1 MVSCKTVK
9 TNGTSPQA
17 AFGRISHSHPRRQ
30 TDKEEIFVILRTS
43 VRFETQS
50 THTTTSAL
58 AFAERS
64 SFFLLQRRV
73 YATSKDYSVASLT
86 LLGGRSIKFL
96 IIFLGKFKIVRH
108 KNTLNTT
115 NAAHR
120 FFLLSSSRSDIS
132 PRRRFLESEGL
143 RFCREVVRQAFL
155 GAEMCCF

>member
-1 MVSCKTVK
+1 LSSERVMVSCKTVK

-17 AFGRISHSHPRRQ
+17 AFGRISHAHPRRR

-50 THTTTSAL
+50 TRTTTSSF

-73 YATSKDYSVASLT
+73 RATRKDYCVASLT
-86 LLGGRSIKFL
+86 PLLWFSEAKVFRSIKFL
-96 IIFLGKFKIVRH
+96 ILFLVKFKIVRH
-108 KNTLNTT
+108 KNTRNTT

-132 PRRRFLESEGL
+132 PRRRFL
-143 RFCREVVRQAFL
+143 
-155 GAEMCCF
+155 

>member
-17 AFGRISHSHPRRQ
+17 AFGRISHAHHPRRR

-50 THTTTSAL
+50 THTTTSAF

-73 YATSKDYSVASLT
+73 RATRKDYCVASLT
-86 LLGGRSIKFL
+86 PLLWFSEAKVFRSIKFL
-96 IIFLGKFKIVRH
+96 IIFLGKFKIVQH
-108 KNTLNTT
+108 KNTQHHQCGAPILPPLVLPIGY
-115 NAAHR
+115 
-120 FFLLSSSRSDIS
+120 FSS
-132 PRRRFLESEGL
+132 
-143 RFCREVVRQAFL
+143 
-155 GAEMCCF
+155 

>member
-17 AFGRISHSHPRRQ
+17 AFGRISHAHHPRRR
-30 TDKEEIFVILRTS
+30 TDKEEIIVILRTS

-50 THTTTSAL
+50 THTTTSSF

-73 YATSKDYSVASLT
+73 CATRKDYCVASRT

-96 IIFLGKFKIVRH
+96 ILFLGKFKIVRH
-108 KNTLNTT
+108 KNTRNTT

-155 GAEMCCF
+155 GAEM

>member
-17 AFGRISHSHPRRQ
+17 AFGRISHAHHPRRR

-50 THTTTSAL
+50 THTTTSAF

-73 YATSKDYSVASLT
+73 RATRKDYCVASLT
-86 LLGGRSIKFL
+86 PLLWFSEAKVFRSIKFL
-96 IIFLGKFKIVRH
+96 ILFLVKIQ
-108 KNTLNTT
+108 NC
-115 NAAHR
+115 AAQKHAQHHQCGAPILPPLVLPIGY
-120 FFLLSSSRSDIS
+120 FSS
-132 PRRRFLESEGL
+132 
-143 RFCREVVRQAFL
+143 
-155 GAEMCCF
+155 